1 MDKVSKL
8 KEIIVDLRMDLLKT
22 KIYKGSC
29 PYSLY
34 IPTQE
39 RKVDCSI
46 GCERCREIFLR
57 DMEKDI
63 RKEVEEL

>member
-1 MDKVSKL
+1 MDKVNEL
-8 KEIIVDLRMDLLKT
+8 KEIIISLRMDLLKT
-22 KIYKGSC
+22 KVYKGSC

-34 IPTQE
+34 APTHG

-46 GCERCREIFLR
+46 GCEKCREIFLR
-57 DMEKDI
+57 DMEKNI